1 MKKISTYLFLI
12 FLSHSSLSLANDIS
26 DFQIEGMSIGDSLLD
41 YFSEE
46 EIKKNINDVYSYKKD
61 KTFVQAAFDIMDGFN
76 FHKYEVVQIEFKKN
90 DKYYIIDGVT
100 GKVFSNYD
108 KNIKACFKH
117 QDKVI
122 NELTQMFKNQKK
134 NSARK
139 IKHTADKSGQSIVRQ
154 AVFKFKQSEDLVFV
168 ACYNWHKNMPYK
180 SNFKVVLSSKE
191 LNDWLIVNN

>member
-1 MKKISTYLFLI
+1 MKRLLLI
-12 FLSHSSLSLANDIS
+12 LVLTFTFQSGIKADDIR

-154 AVFKFKQSEDLVFV
+154 AVFKFKQSGDLVFV